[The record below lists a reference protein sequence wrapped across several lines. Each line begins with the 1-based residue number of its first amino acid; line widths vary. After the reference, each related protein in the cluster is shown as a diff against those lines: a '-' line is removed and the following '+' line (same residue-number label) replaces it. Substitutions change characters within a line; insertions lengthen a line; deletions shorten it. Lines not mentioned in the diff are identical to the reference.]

1 MSSVLEEEP
10 WRQHQTPVL
19 LQTPLSR
26 KRSLSPETVNPVH
39 LDIEGD
45 LAEVPK
51 PETLAPTHSKEML
64 EASMQ
69 GSDHHPHE
77 RGMCGRKLPGGDSQ
91 QEMLRLL

>member
-1 MSSVLEEEP
+1 MSSALQEEP
-10 WRQHQTPVL
+10 WRQHQTPGL

-45 LAEVPK
+45 LAQAPK
-51 PETLAPTHSKEML
+51 SETLEPTHSKEVL

-69 GSDHHPHE
+69 ASDHHPHE
-77 RGMCGRKLPGGDSQ
+77 RGTCGKALPGGDSRQ
-91 QEMLRLL
+91 KILGLL